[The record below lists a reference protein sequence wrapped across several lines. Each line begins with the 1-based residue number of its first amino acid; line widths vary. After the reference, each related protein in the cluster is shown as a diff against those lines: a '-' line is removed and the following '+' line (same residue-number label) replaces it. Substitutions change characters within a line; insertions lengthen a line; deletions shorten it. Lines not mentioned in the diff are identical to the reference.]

1 MQTTTLHRL
10 GLAAALT
17 LSAAAAQAATVFTA
31 TLTGDQ
37 QVPPVVTDASGS
49 ATLTLN
55 DAMDALAYEIT
66 VMGIDV
72 ADFTGGHFHSA
83 PAGAN
88 GPVIFGFQGPVGG
101 PVDDVDG
108 DLTLIGDMM
117 GFTVSGVWD
126 GAEGRNGMTLADDIA
141 TFLSGGV
148 YINIH
153 STAFPSGEVR
163 GQVAPIPLPAAAGLL
178 AGGLGLMWGA
188 GRRRA

>member
-1 MQTTTLHRL
+1 MKTVTFRRL

-17 LSAAAAQAATVFTA
+17 LAAAAAPAATVFTA
-31 TLTGDQ
+31 DLTGDQ
-37 QVPPVVTDASGS
+37 QVPRVVTGASGS
-49 ATLTLN
+49 AMLTLN

-66 VMGIDV
+66 VMGVDV

-83 PAGAN
+83 PAGEN

-108 DLTLIGDMM
+108 DLMLVGDAT
-117 GFTVSGVWD
+117 GFTVSGVRD

-141 TFLSGGV
+141 TFLASGV

-153 STAFPSGEVR
+153 TTAFPSGEVR
-163 GQVAPIPLPAAAGLL
+163 GQVAPIPLPAAAALL
-178 AGGLGLMWGA
+178 AGGLGLLWGA